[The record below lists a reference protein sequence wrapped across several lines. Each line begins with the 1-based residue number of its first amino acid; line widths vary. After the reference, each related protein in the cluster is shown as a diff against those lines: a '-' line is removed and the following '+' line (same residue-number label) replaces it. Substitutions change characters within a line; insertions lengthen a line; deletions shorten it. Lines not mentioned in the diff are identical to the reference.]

1 VSQLRSWLESIGL
14 GAHAER
20 FERDRIDFI
29 AHHAFVMVHLER
41 NEPAL
46 ALPQGQ
52 RSSALRSD
60 IQRLIAQARSEGL
73 LRNLPALE
81 RAADDAGWGLRE
93 SATGR

>member
-60 IQRLIAQARSEGL
+60 IQRLIAGTQRG
-73 LRNLPALE
+73 PAAQPS
-81 RAADDAGWGLRE
+81 RTG
-93 SATGR
+93 TGRR